1 MKKLILASAIAMTM
15 ASGAA
20 MAAADANTAQTGEV
34 TFIGSVTAR
43 TCDLAPSVGGIM
55 IDVIDLGTIDVGGE
69 SSEKQFALVKKAGTS
84 CVLDE
89 STSAD
94 VTWGGTFTAKGL
106 ANTNGTAQD
115 AYVIL
120 TANGVDAAN
129 TNAQITAGKQT
140 VNFTKVKEKLDADGL
155 QFSAKLK
162 SDNVTGTAGSFL
174 STAYYAVAYK

>member
-1 MKKLILASAIAMTM
+1 MKKLIIASAISMTM

-20 MAAADANTAQTGEV
+20 MAADANTSQTGEV
-34 TFIGSVTAR
+34 TFIGSVTAK

-55 IDVIDLGTIDVGGE
+55 SDVIDLGTIDVGSE
-69 SSEKQFALVKKAGTS
+69 STEKQFALVKKAGTS

-106 ANTNGTAQD
+106 ANTKGTAQD

-162 SDNVTGTAGSFL
+162 SDNVSGTAGSFL